1 MIFLKLLENYLASH
15 PNPCKTKEEQNGLHQ
30 EHLKGDF
37 PMLTKKQRDLLVF
50 IRDRVADGG
59 VPPSFDEMKDA
70 LDLKS
75 KSGIHRLITGLEER
89 GYVQRLANRARAIEV
104 IKFPEGLDSPQKPS
118 LTSKVADVISDM
130 ISLPLVGKIAAG
142 TPIDAIQNDTD
153 FIDIPPS
160 MVGNGEHYALTV
172 EGDSMINAGINDGDT
187 VIIRKV
193 NQVRDGTIVVALVDG
208 MEATLK
214 RIYRRDGKVILEAE
228 NDAYKPRILTPD
240 RVQIQGELKS
250 LMRTYH

>member
-1 MIFLKLLENYLASH
+1 
-15 PNPCKTKEEQNGLHQ
+15 
-30 EHLKGDF
+30 
-37 PMLTKKQRDLLVF
+37 MLTKKQRDLLVF

-75 KSGIHRLITGLEER
+75 KSGIHRLITGLVER
-89 GYVQRLANRARAIEV
+89 GYLQRLPNRARAIEV
-104 IKFPEGLDSPQKPS
+104 LKFPEGLDKPANDRKS
-118 LTSKVADVISDM
+118 GSAIQNILNTVSEM
-130 ISLPLVGKIAAG
+130 TSLPLVGKIAAG
-142 TPIDAIQNDTD
+142 TPIEAIQNDTD

-160 MVGNGEHYALTV
+160 LLGHGEYYALLV

-187 VIIRKV
+187 VIIRKT
-193 NQVRDGTIVVALVDG
+193 NQVRDGKIVVALVDG
-208 MEATLK
+208 AEATLK

-240 RVQIQGELKS
+240 RVQVQGELSS
-250 LMRTYH
+250 LLRTYH